1 MQSKKVIEADETG
14 SRLVLASMRN
24 TYRVMDNQTARTV
37 AELEASGANDYES
50 YREHVRGTLQ
60 QEAYEEGTPIR
71 ACFPWDSLRYLPTVL
86 SRSATSSTG
95 WLTRWTRHWIA
106 LPPCVPPPIR
116 RRSKGRRVFTVAH

>member
-1 MQSKKVIEADETG
+1 MIEADETG

-60 QEAYEEGTPIR
+60 REAYEEGDPDKGLLSMGQS
-71 ACFPWDSLRYLPTVL
+71 AYLPTVL

-106 LPPCVPPPIR
+106 LPPCVPLPIR